1 MNEPTIFIIDDDPSV
16 RKGLTRLVSAAGMN
30 TVTFASAREF
40 LDSDNLDSPGCIIL
54 DVQMPEMTG
63 PELQEELGKTSFGL
77 PIIFL
82 SGHGDVPTTATAMKK
97 GAVDFLT
104 KPVDA
109 TILLETIK
117 ISLEKDAENRR
128 QRKISSEINAQ
139 INLLTAREFE
149 VMTWVITGMLN
160 KQIAGEMNISEETVK
175 IHRGRVMRKLE
186 IVSVVELVHLCDKIG
201 IVSAKLARNYT
212 TNNYKS
218 FYPFVSYN
226 TQVVLYLSQ

>member
-30 TVTFASAREF
+30 TETYASAREF

-104 KPVDA
+104 KPVDGPK
-109 TILLETIK
+109 LLETIR

-128 QRKISSEINAQ
+128 QRKICSEINAQ

-160 KQIAGEMNISEETVK
+160 KQIAGEMDISEETVK
-175 IHRGRVMRKLE
+175 IHRGRVMHKLE
-186 IVSVVELVHLCDKIG
+186 IVSVAELVRLCEKIG
-201 IVSAKLARNYT
+201 IAPAKT
-212 TNNYKS
+212 DII
-218 FYPFVSYN
+218 
-226 TQVVLYLSQ
+226 

>member
-1 MNEPTIFIIDDDPSV
+1 MNESTIFIIDDDPSV

-128 QRKISSEINAQ
+128 QK
-139 INLLTAREFE
+139 
-149 VMTWVITGMLN
+149 
-160 KQIAGEMNISEETVK
+160 K
-175 IHRGRVMRKLE
+175 
-186 IVSVVELVHLCDKIG
+186 
-201 IVSAKLARNYT
+201 
-212 TNNYKS
+212 
-218 FYPFVSYN
+218 
-226 TQVVLYLSQ
+226 